1 MDLDHALRVAVEAAE
16 AAGALLLDGVSG
28 AGPRVRAK
36 GGGGDVV
43 TDLDMAAEKLIL
55 ERLLTGFPGHRVIA
69 EESGLA
75 GAADGEWTWLV
86 DPLDGTNNVAIGLP
100 VYVVGLA
107 LCRDGAP
114 VLGVVHEPVTGRTWS
129 AVHGRGAVGPGGR
142 RLSPPYRPTA
152 HGPTVAWTQGHGV
165 RRGDPVAGAVRNA
178 LGLRARRVLQLWA
191 PAARLGD
198 AGPRR
203 HRRHRGLPRRA
214 GGPARR
220 AAAGAGGGHGGARV
234 RRHPVRLRHHAAR
247 PGAHLR
253 RLPSAAAGRA
263 AGDRSRVSRA

>member
-191 PAARLGD
+191 PLLAWAMLARGD
-198 AGPRR
+198 IDGIVGYRAELVDLPGGLLLAQEAGMAVRGFDGTPFACDITLPDQERTFVACHPRR
-203 HRRHRGLPRRA
+203 LDELLETVA
-214 GGPARR
+214 G
-220 AAAGAGGGHGGARV
+220 
-234 RRHPVRLRHHAAR
+234 
-247 PGAHLR
+247 
-253 RLPSAAAGRA
+253 
-263 AGDRSRVSRA
+263 